1 MEKFCD
7 FLETIVERIGHIA
20 MWSNAL
26 LVLIIIL
33 QVTLRYVFNH
43 GLVALEEL
51 EWHLYAVGIMTGAS
65 YAMVKDVH
73 IRVDLVYL
81 KFSNKTKA
89 VSELFGILFLLLP
102 FLWVIFHQSLDF
114 VHEAWRLNEGSPSP
128 MGLPYRWVIKSF
140 IPFGF
145 GLMILVAMS
154 KMTKLFISLW
164 RPGHGTE

>member
-7 FLETIVERIGHIA
+7 FLEIIVERIGHIA
-20 MWSNAL
+20 MWSNGL

-33 QVTLRYVFNH
+33 QVILRYVFNH

-73 IRVDLVYL
+73 IRVDLVHSRL
-81 KFSNKTKA
+81 SNRTQA
-89 VSELFGILFLLLP
+89 IFEIFGILFLLLP
-102 FLWVIFHQSLDF
+102 FLCMIFHHGLDF
-114 VHEAWRLNEGSPSP
+114 VHESWRVSERSPSP
-128 MGLPYRWVIKSF
+128 MGLPFRWIIKSF

-145 GLMILVAMS
+145 GLMILAALS
-154 KMTKLFISLW
+154 KLTKSVLSL
-164 RPGHGTE
+164 RRT